1 MKHLSIALSLV
12 ASLSLAACVTVDTTG
27 DNGSSS
33 SSSVSSE
40 VPDYS
45 DMISVDVTEGSRLQ
59 SPVTIT
65 GEARGMW
72 YFEASFPVRLLDGNG
87 NEIAIAPA
95 QAQDDWM
102 TEEFVPFSVTLTF
115 AQPSTP
121 TGTLV
126 LENDNPSGLPENSKK
141 IEIPVTF

>member
-1 MKHLSIALSLV
+1 MPS
-12 ASLSLAACVTVDTTG
+12 DG
-27 DNGSSS
+27 EQNSSA

-40 VPDYS
+40 APDYS
-45 DMISVDVTEGSRLQ
+45 DMINVDLTEGSRLQ

-65 GEARGMW
+65 GQARGMW

-87 NEIAIAPA
+87 NEIALAPA

-102 TEEFVPFSVTLTF
+102 TEEFVPYSVTLTF
-115 AQPSTP
+115 TQPSTP

>member
-1 MKHLSIALSLV
+1 MKHLPIALSFV
-12 ASLSLAACVTVDTTG
+12 AALSLAACTSSNDGEQTSSA
-27 DNGSSS
+27 SSS
-33 SSSVSSE
+33 ISSE
-40 VPDYS
+40 APDYS

-65 GEARGMW
+65 GQARGMW

-87 NEIAIAPA
+87 NEIALAPA
-95 QAQDDWM
+95 QAQGDWM
-102 TEEFVPFSVTLTF
+102 TEDFVPYSVTLTF
-115 AQPSTP
+115 TQPSTP